1 MSDWRDLLIINW
13 SDTEKKIV
21 EQYVKQVESNRLKR
35 AIDTAIKQ
43 GSNWATFKAAA

>member
-1 MSDWRDLLIINW
+1 ML
-13 SDTEKKIV
+13 
-21 EQYVKQVESNRLKR
+21 NRQKAIDLKR